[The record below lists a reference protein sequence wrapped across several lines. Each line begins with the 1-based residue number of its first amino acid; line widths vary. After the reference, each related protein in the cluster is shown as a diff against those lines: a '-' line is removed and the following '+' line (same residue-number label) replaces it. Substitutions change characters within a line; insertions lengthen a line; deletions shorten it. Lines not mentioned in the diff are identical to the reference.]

1 MSSSLTA
8 LALRLPR
15 PSHTAAV
22 TRCCSKTSMSTIIT
36 ASAAATRPACIAR
49 ATASPLRNRIE
60 AKSVR
65 NCSSSSSSSSSSGLV
80 RSSKPMTRCVSF
92 ANTTFPLSITSQA
105 RTFAT
110 GSTFHSPA
118 AAELDARLDWDTFF
132 KLRLRRRRL
141 QLFFSLTAGVL
152 GGGAGAV
159 FLSTGLAEPL
169 VMQVPLDPFV
179 SLGLMTMACGG
190 LGWLVGPSI
199 GNQAFYLMNRRLKT
213 QMMQKESE
221 FFARVKKNRANPA
234 NSSASNPVPDYYGE
248 KIQSVAGYRRWL
260 QDQRAFNR
268 KKTRAFV

>member
-22 TRCCSKTSMSTIIT
+22 ARCCSKASMSTIIT
-36 ASAAATRPACIAR
+36 ASAAATRPACLAR

-65 NCSSSSSSSSSSGLV
+65 NCSSGLV
-80 RSSKPMTRCVSF
+80 RSSKPLTRCVTLT
-92 ANTTFPLSITSQA
+92 NTTSPLSITSQA

-199 GNQAFYLMNRRLKT
+199 GNQTFYLMNRRLKT

-221 FFARVKKNRANPA
+221 FFARVKKNRANPT